1 MKYWL
6 PPSHSTEVR
15 WMDTPN
21 PALDTLE
28 QDIAE
33 RLRPVCGHM
42 SAEEFG
48 ALVSDIARV
57 KLKYGLQSLPTEQLH
72 GSIADVV
79 ILARVTT
86 KENEAA
92 PDPG

>member
-1 MKYWL
+1 MRYPL
-6 PPSHSTEVR
+6 PPPHSTEVM
-15 WMDTPN
+15 MDTPN
-21 PALDTLE
+21 PALDKLE

-33 RLRPVCGHM
+33 RLRSVCGHM
-42 SAEEFG
+42 SDEEFR

-79 ILARVTT
+79 ILATLTT

-92 PDPG
+92 SDQA